1 MRTKL
6 AVLLTSVL
14 MALPCA
20 RLLAEDLTEPRSG
33 VKYATSQNGQS
44 LLGVGLR
51 TKTFLKVKVYTVGLY
66 VADAALQPDGALA
79 AHKGKGRTPSA
90 YKDLVWG
97 DFPKEIVMKFVREV
111 SASQVQEAFRESLAG
126 IEKTKLDAFVALFGD
141 TKVGQEYVLRWLPG
155 GALEVVALGQVKPAI
170 ADKNLAAAVFG
181 IWLGDKAIQDDI
193 KKDLV
198 SRL

>member
-1 MRTKL
+1 VKSKL
-6 AVLLTSVL
+6 AVLLMS
-14 MALPCA
+14 ALAAVPCA
-20 RLLAEDLTEPRSG
+20 RAVAEDVTETRSG
-33 VKYATSQNGQS
+33 VKFAASQNGHS
-44 LLGVGLR
+44 LLGTALR
-51 TKTFLKVKVYTVGLY
+51 TKTFLKVKVYALGLY
-66 VADAALQPDGALA
+66 VSDAALQPGGALA
-79 AHKGKGRTPSA
+79 AHKGKGRSAAA

-97 DFPKEIVMKFVREV
+97 DFPKEIVLKFVRDV
-111 SASQVQEAFRESLAG
+111 SASQVQEAFRESLGGVDKA
-126 IEKTKLDAFVALFGD
+126 KVDAFVGLFGD

-155 GALEVVALGQVKPAI
+155 GALEVVVLGQAKPPI

>member
-1 MRTKL
+1 MKSPL
-6 AVLLTSVL
+6 AVLLMSTMV
-14 MALPCA
+14 ALPCA
-20 RLLAEDLTEPRSG
+20 RVAAEDVAEARSG
-33 VKYATSQNGQS
+33 VKFAANQNGQS

-51 TKTFLKVKVYTVGLY
+51 TKTFLKVKVYALGLY
-66 VADAALQPDGALA
+66 VADAALQPGGALA
-79 AHKGKGRTPSA
+79 AHKGNGRTAAA

-97 DFPKEIVMKFVREV
+97 DFPKEIVMKFVRDV
-111 SASQVQEAFRESLAG
+111 SASQVRDAFRESLG
-126 IEKTKLDAFVALFGD
+126 GVEKIRVETFVALFGD
-141 TKVGQEYVLRWLPG
+141 TKAGQEYVLRWLPG
-155 GALEVVALGQVKPAI
+155 GALEVVAQGQTKPAI